1 MNYRKSLY
9 GIFVISA
16 HISGAV
22 SPSFS
27 TYAQCQKDIYEARW
41 KERDLFF
48 ASQNFDAVLKE
59 HADDP
64 LFIAEEFAALSF
76 AFILHK
82 QRSFDLGVLTDILE
96 KYRDYRKNRPAYAL
110 GPIKFIQ
117 EKLKEQGDV
126 EYFFRPYQP
135 IIQEA
140 KELFADRADVIE
152 VLELLQERG

>member
-1 MNYRKSLY
+1 MNHLRLLWCVCIVST
-9 GIFVISA
+9 
-16 HISGAV
+16 HISCAELF
-22 SPSFS
+22 SFS
-27 TYAQCQKDIYEARW
+27 TYARRQKGIYEARW
-41 KERDLFF
+41 KERDDFF

-64 LFIAEEFAALSF
+64 VYIAEEFAALSF
-76 AFILHK
+76 AFILYK
-82 QRSFDLGVLTDILE
+82 QRSVDLTVFTEILE
-96 KYRDYRKNRPAYAL
+96 QYRNYRKNRPAYAL

-140 KELFADRADVIE
+140 KELFADRVDIIE